1 MKKRFKSKKHKKYTI
16 TKIFIIIIF
25 IYTAI
30 NLVYKLI
37 YQRYLNTLSNKELIN
52 LIINNHKQ
60 SKNKIL
66 NKYITPKS
74 IIENYFNIE
83 NLKTIEVDKEIKEP
97 LVYIYNTHESESY
110 KDKYLEAYNIKPT
123 VKNMSYILK
132 DYLEELK
139 IPTIIETKSVTKIL
153 KDNKWSYK
161 YSYKASRSIIES
173 TIKNTNSLK
182 LIIDLH
188 RDSSNL
194 NKTLL
199 EINNKKYAKILFV
212 VGAEYK
218 NFEINYKLAE
228 TLKNLLELEVPGITR
243 GITKKSGEGVNG
255 IYNQD
260 LSTSSVLIELGGQY
274 NEIEELNNTL
284 EILAITIS
292 KYIEEIEWKIQ

>member
-60 SKNKIL
+60 SKNNIL

-161 YSYKASRSIIES
+161 YSYKASRSIIEP

-228 TLKNLLELEVPGITR
+228 TLKNLLELEVSGITR
-243 GITKKSGEGVNG
+243 GITKK
-255 IYNQD
+255 
-260 LSTSSVLIELGGQY
+260 T
-274 NEIEELNNTL
+274 
-284 EILAITIS
+284 TIH
-292 KYIEEIEWKIQ
+292 KYKKAN

>member
-1 MKKRFKSKKHKKYTI
+1 MKKRFKSKRHKNYKLS
-16 TKIFIIIIF
+16 KLLIIILF
-25 IYTAI
+25 IYTSL
-30 NLVYKLI
+30 NLIYKLI
-37 YQRYLNTLSNKELIN
+37 YERYLNKLTNKELIA
-52 LIINNHKQ
+52 LIVNNHKQ
-60 SKNKIL
+60 NKNNIL
-66 NKYITPKS
+66 KKYITPKS
-74 IIENYFNIE
+74 IVEKYFNIE
-83 NLKTIEVDKEIKEP
+83 KLETIEVDKEINEP
-97 LVYIYNTHESESY
+97 LVYIYNTHETESY
-110 KDKYLEAYNIKPT
+110 KDEYLEAYNIKPT

-139 IPTIIETKSVTKIL
+139 IPTIIETSSITKVL
-153 KDNKWSYK
+153 KENNWSYK
-161 YSYKASRSIIES
+161 YSYKASRKIIEP

-212 VGAEYK
+212 VGAEH
-218 NFEINYKLAE
+218 ENYEDNYLLAE
-228 TLKNLLELEVPGITR
+228 KLKNLLEQETPGITR

-260 LSTSSVLIELGGQY
+260 LSPVSVLIELGGQY

-284 EILAITIS
+284 EILAITLS
-292 KYIEEIEWKIQ
+292 KYIEENK

>member
-1 MKKRFKSKKHKKYTI
+1 VKKRFKSKKHKKYTI

-25 IYTAI
+25 IYTAT

-60 SKNKIL
+60 SKNNIL

-139 IPTIIETKSVTKIL
+139 IPTIIETKSITKIL

-161 YSYKASRSIIES
+161 YSYKASRSIIEP
-173 TIKNTNSLK
+173 TIKNTSSLK

-199 EINNKKYAKILFV
+199 ETNNKKYAKILFV

-228 TLKNLLELEVPGITR
+228 TLNNLLELEVPGITR

-292 KYIEEIEWKIQ
+292 KYIEETE